1 MTAVAV
7 RGDKPAARFKFYP
20 ALNHVFMPGTGPS
33 SGAEYLKPS
42 HVSEEVIGDMA
53 DWIANEG
60 KDEMNDGM
68 LQGMNAFFFKEMAL
82 LARITL

>member
-7 RGDKPAARFKFYP
+7 RGDKPAARFKPYP
-20 ALNHVFMPGTGPS
+20 ALNHVFMPGTEPS
-33 SGAEYLKPS
+33 SGAEYLKPN

-60 KDEMNDGM
+60 KDEMYDRI

-82 LARITL
+82 VAKITL